1 MVCFFKSTYK
11 NIMNILNSQSLIESA
26 NLIQQILVWIATV
39 CKPSV
44 NTSMNKIEF
53 HLKEFMIF

>member
-1 MVCFFKSTYK
+1 
-11 NIMNILNSQSLIESA
+11 MNILNSQSLIESA
-26 NLIQQILVWIATV
+26 NLTQQILVWIATV